1 MDLSRHAGQLLSVGA
16 CAFLAVTACST
27 GEDGSSQDVR
37 DDRPNVVII
46 ISDDQHY
53 STMEYIPRT
62 RARIF
67 EEGVEFSRGYVT
79 TARCG
84 PSRSSVLTGMY
95 AHNHG
100 VVANKDLLEEET
112 FVRRL
117 HESGYYTG
125 LVGKYLNSYPLP
137 EEEALRPEDSA
148 PLPEFDSWVALASGT
163 KNADYFDTSL
173 NVDGKWVERKGY
185 QTYLLRDY
193 ALKFLKRAVRQ
204 DRPFFLLFGA
214 YAPHKPAI
222 PAPGDEELYL
232 DEPPYRPPNY
242 NEEDISDKPEW
253 FQERWQP
260 LSTGWTDYLDTKY
273 LSQIQTL
280 NALDVAV
287 EDIIEALEGYGVLDE
302 TLVIYLSDNGHF
314 FGEHRMTSGKVF
326 AYEEGIRVPFA
337 LRYPPLVPEPYRES
351 RIVANI
357 DIAPTIYELAGIP
370 VPPGVDGLS
379 LVPLLQGG
387 DDWRDGLIIEGW
399 PEEKH
404 AAPPYMAYH
413 TSQYV
418 YVETEGDIAELYDLE
433 TDPYQMENQ
442 IDNPAYADIIAALKE
457 RLAEERAK
465 VRPTPT
471 PVASD

>member
-1 MDLSRHAGQLLSVGA
+1 MDLSRRAGQCLSVGA
-16 CAFLAVTACST
+16 CAFLAITACSA
-27 GEDGSSQDVR
+27 GEGVLGRNEPDS
-37 DDRPNVVII
+37 RPNIVVIV
-46 ISDDQHY
+46 SDDQRY
-53 STMEYIPRT
+53 YTMEYMPRT
-62 RARIF
+62 QARIF

-125 LVGKYLNSYPLP
+125 LVGKYLNSYP
-137 EEEALRPEDSA
+137 RPEDDD
-148 PLPEFDSWVALASGT
+148 PLPEFDSWVGLASGST
-163 KNADYFDTSL
+163 NATYFDAPL
-173 NVDGKWVERKGY
+173 NIDGKWVEREGY

-193 ALKFLKRAVRQ
+193 ALEFLKRAVRRK
-204 DRPFFLLFGA
+204 RPFFLLFA
-214 YAPHKPAI
+214 PYAPHKPAV
-222 PAPGDEELYL
+222 PAPGDRGLYR

-253 FQERWQP
+253 LQAQWP
-260 LSTGWTDYLDTKY
+260 LLTAKEMASLDGKYLD
-273 LSQIQTL
+273 QIRTL

-287 EDIIEALEGYGVLDE
+287 EDVVEALEEYGVLDE
-302 TLVIYLSDNGHF
+302 TLVIYLSDDGGF
-314 FGEHRMTSGKVF
+314 FGEHRIEGGKIFV
-326 AYEEGIRVPFA
+326 YEEATRVPFA
-337 LRYPPLVPEPYRES
+337 LRYPPLVPEPYQES

-370 VPPGVDGLS
+370 VPPDVDGLS
-379 LVPLLQGG
+379 LVSLLQGD
-387 DDWRDGLIIEGW
+387 DDWRDGLVIEGW

-413 TSQYV
+413 TGQYV
-418 YVETEGDIAELYDLE
+418 YVETEGDISELYDLE
-433 TDPYQMENQ
+433 TDPYQLENQ
-442 IDNPAYADIIAALKE
+442 IDNPAYADIIARLKE
-457 RLAEERAK
+457 RLAEERAR